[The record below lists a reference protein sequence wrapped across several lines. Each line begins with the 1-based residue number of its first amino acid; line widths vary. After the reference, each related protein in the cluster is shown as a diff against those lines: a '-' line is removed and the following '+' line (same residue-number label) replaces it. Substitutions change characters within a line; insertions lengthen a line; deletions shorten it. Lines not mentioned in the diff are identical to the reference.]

1 MWCFPDRAQRADH
14 NITCTIYH
22 ERTSAQEDLPM
33 AGLLCLCPKIL
44 IKSMTF
50 FFFFFKSM
58 TFKIVSRWCVTWP
71 YHAWVRFS
79 KNAVWGVPE
88 LHHSME
94 SFLMT
99 LLKANNIPCEAIS
112 HQHPETSLWEGDRCP
127 NSTPPVYQSL
137 KGQEYPAAE
146 FLGREQQEL
155 SLVAKKRKICSISV
169 FLKKKSSKGLN
180 MKTWTL

>member
-1 MWCFPDRAQRADH
+1 MWCFPDKAQRADH

-22 ERTSAQEDLPM
+22 ERTSAQEGLPM
-33 AGLLCLCPKIL
+33 AALLYLCPKIL

-50 FFFFFKSM
+50 KS
-58 TFKIVSRWCVTWP
+58 VSRWCVTWP

-79 KNAVWGVPE
+79 GNAVWGVPE

-99 LLKANNIPCEAIS
+99 LLKANNIPCEAFS
-112 HQHPETSLWEGDRCP
+112 HQHPETSLWEGDKCP
-127 NSTPPVYQSL
+127 NSTPPVYQSV

-155 SLVAKKRKICSISV
+155 SLVAKKEKYV
-169 FLKKKSSKGLN
+169 PYLYF
-180 MKTWTL
+180 